1 MFPDR
6 KNDKIV
12 AADDT
17 CRWVAERLAD
27 VPRMGEREWTE
38 VHEKVKKISRDL
50 SKMLSVATHEEEKIA
65 LLQAGHDA
73 LYLLSGY
80 VTHTEEQHYLDV
92 ALPVVVSYLDN
103 HENEPVDAC
112 HPSYLRF
119 LKYALDLL
127 YSSRFLA
134 AADTP
139 GLADRLADYTSRR
152 LDALREC
159 TTHPSPE
166 LQELLSQEETLYAE
180 A

>member
-27 VPRMGEREWTE
+27 APRMGEREWDE
-38 VHEKVKKISRDL
+38 VHEKVKKINRDL
-50 SKMLSVATHEEEKIA
+50 SRMLSAATREEEKIA

-73 LYLLSGY
+73 LYLLSGH
-80 VTHTEEQHYLDV
+80 VTHTEEQHYLEV

-112 HPSYLRF
+112 YPSHLHFLR
-119 LKYALDLL
+119 YALDLL

-139 GLADRLADYTSRR
+139 DLADRLADYTSRW
-152 LDALREC
+152 LDTLKER
-159 TTHPSPE
+159 TTYPSPE

>member
-12 AADDT
+12 SADDT
-17 CRWVAERLAD
+17 CRWVAERLAEAS
-27 VPRMGEREWTE
+27 RMGEREWAE

-50 SKMLSVATHEEEKIA
+50 SKMLSVATREEEKIA

-103 HENEPVDAC
+103 HENESVDAC
-112 HPSYLRF
+112 HPSHLRF

-139 GLADRLADYTSRR
+139 DLADRLADYTSRR
-152 LDALREC
+152 LDALRER

-166 LQELLSQEETLYAE
+166 LQELLSQEETLYSE
-180 A
+180 V